1 MISGT
6 DINDY
11 KDDNPQQLWQ
21 LAEYRDKDKYIEMHG
36 MVFRYGWLDGMYAT
50 VYDLQGNQ
58 YTLAA
63 WTECWP
69 LKKKPPEGALG
80 GQEGS

>member
-11 KDDNPQQLWQ
+11 RQDNPQQLWQ
-21 LAEYRDKDKYIEMHG
+21 LADQRGKDKYIEMQG
-36 MVFRYGWLDGMYAT
+36 MVFKYGWLDGMYVT

-58 YTLAA
+58 YTVAA

-69 LKKKPPEGALG
+69 LSGKPPEGTLR

>member
-11 KDDNPQQLWQ
+11 RDDNPQQLWQ

-36 MVFRYGWLDGMYAT
+36 MVFKYGWLDGAYAT
-50 VYDLQGNQ
+50 VYDLHRIEQLQVCAVFVVTRTCPMVNR
-58 YTLAA
+58 Y
-63 WTECWP
+63 
-69 LKKKPPEGALG
+69 
-80 GQEGS
+80 

>member
-11 KDDNPQQLWQ
+11 REDNPLQLWQ
-21 LAEYRDKDKYIEMHG
+21 LAEHRNKDKYIEMQG
-36 MVFRYGWLDGMYAT
+36 MVFKYGWLDGAYAT
-50 VYDLQGNQ
+50 VYDLRGNQ

-63 WTECWP
+63 WTECYP
-69 LKKKPPEGALG
+69 LKEKPPEGALEA
-80 GQEGS
+80 QEGS